1 MCCLAQTPD
10 VLSKAKE
17 LLEIV
22 RNTVM
27 IPKNL
32 AGEWVC
38 CVWVGLMC
46 IVEFFHLSSVCCT
59 CICTYNTLRI
69 ASTNFS
75 EFSGNQQNR

>member
-59 CICTYNTLRI
+59 CICTYNMLGFNICDLERLKCVQ
-69 ASTNFS
+69 
-75 EFSGNQQNR
+75 SGI